1 MKGRKKE
8 RKIICIYTY
17 VWSHNLAKAGS
28 SVFQSSTKEE
38 RKEGRKKGRKEERK
52 KGGKEERKVERK
64 EERKRGRKGR

>member
-38 RKEGRKKGRKEERK
+38 RKEGRKKGGKEERKEERK
-52 KGGKEERKVERK
+52 KGRK
-64 EERKRGRKGR
+64 EERRKGRKEG